1 MFAFRAVPL
10 TPDVS
15 KVLVQPGICDYRHL
29 AYNSLMGLRSL
40 KDVVRCPQCN
50 SADVVY
56 SCEPKCCFNHVC
68 AECRSTFELNTVKT
82 GDSDPIWV
90 DTKEPGSGDVT
101 TGCAS
106 CGSLH
111 VAVMRTQPDIIVV
124 CGECQALSKVVVE
137 EFVPGVF

>member
-1 MFAFRAVPL
+1 M
-10 TPDVS
+10 
-15 KVLVQPGICDYRHL
+15 VLP
-29 AYNSLMGLRSL
+29 SL

-82 GDSDPIWV
+82 GETDPIWV
-90 DTKEPGSGDVT
+90 ENKEPESGDAT

-106 CGSLH
+106 CGGLR
-111 VAVMRTQPDIIVV
+111 VAVLRKEPDVILV
-124 CGECQALSKVVVE
+124 CGECQGLSKLVVE